1 MIKVKIKIVG
11 IGMDGDKTLTNEAK
25 TAIENAD
32 VLIGANRVLE
42 PFSEL
47 HKRTFSSWRPE
58 EICDFLSG
66 NKFENAAILVSGDC
80 GFFSAAQTLS
90 ELFPNAETEIISG
103 ISTPV
108 YFCAKIKKPWQSMK
122 FVSLHGAEANV
133 VRHVCENEHCFF
145 LLGGS
150 VTPSE
155 ICRKLCEYNMEKTQV
170 YIGENLAYPSEK
182 IYIGEAAEFTKIE
195 CGSLCVLVTEN
206 QNFERAKPIGIPD
219 EKFLRGKVPMTK
231 SEVRAAVISKLE
243 ISENSTCWDIGSGTG
258 SVSVEMALQCA
269 SGTVCAIEKKAEA
282 AELTRQNCKKFGC
295 DNVRIYTGTAP
306 EILEELPAPDRAFIG
321 GSGRKISEIIGV
333 IFRKNPR
340 CKIVATAVSLE
351 TLQECTNALNAHGI
365 SAPEITQIAVTR
377 TERVGEHTML
387 RAENPV
393 FIIKG
398 APK

>member
-1 MIKVKIKIVG
+1 MKIKIVG

-25 TAIENAD
+25 TAIENAE
-32 VLIGANRVLE
+32 VLIGASRVLE

-47 HKRTFSSWRPE
+47 HKITFSSWRPE
-58 EICDFLSG
+58 EISDFLSG
-66 NKFENAAILVSGDC
+66 NNFENAAILVSGDC

-122 FVSLHGAEANV
+122 FVSLHGAEGNV
-133 VRHVCENEHCFF
+133 VRHVCENERCFF

-155 ICRKLCEYNMEKTQV
+155 ICRKLCEYNMEKTRV

-182 IYIGEAAEFTKIE
+182 IYIGEASGFTETEF
-195 CGSLCVLVTEN
+195 GSLCVLVTEN
-206 QNFERAKPIGIPD
+206 QNFERARSIGIPD

-258 SVSVEMALQCA
+258 SVSIEMALQCA
-269 SGTVCAIEKKAEA
+269 SGTVYAIEKNPEA

-306 EILEELPAPDRAFIG
+306 EILEELPAPDHAFIG
-321 GSGRKISEIIGV
+321 GSGGKISEIIGV

-351 TLQECTNALNAHGI
+351 TLEECTNALNAHGI

-377 TERVGEHTML
+377 TERLGEHTML